1 MIEGTAAPEGAVTDV
16 SAGQLSQPDPIAIA
30 EFDRAPVA
38 DAAAELMPCCASRRW
53 VSQLVSGR
61 PYGRLDRLKARSD
74 AILARLDGAELADA
88 IAAQPG
94 VLQDATRERAGN
106 DPVAERELA
115 RSELTKIV
123 RRRLAAVFC

>member
-1 MIEGTAAPEGAVTDV
+1 VAEVNPIQR
-16 SAGQLSQPDPIAIA
+16 SPIAIA

-61 PYGRLDRLKARSD
+61 PYGRLERLKARSD

-88 IAAQPG
+88 LAAQPAA
-94 VLQDATRERAGN
+94 LQRNPAERSGN

-115 RSELTKIV
+115 RTELAKIV
-123 RRRLAAVFC
+123 RHRLGLSFS